1 MRGDSTSGSTNDKG
15 KTGSALRDS
24 VPAANDLPLAKEAG
38 GLFNGLV
45 VQQQTLNSPASYS
58 GIGLHSGNRVM
69 MTFLP
74 APPNTGIR
82 FRRVDLEGKPEIEAR
97 VENVVENNR
106 STTLAKGNT
115 RIHTVEHVLATF
127 TGYGIDNAIVE
138 LDANEP
144 PIADGSAREY
154 CRMIQSAGIVPQDER
169 REPYTVTAPI
179 QLEMGETVMTL
190 FPDEAFK
197 ISCTSAD
204 KGGRFTQFYSLELSP
219 TTWERDLAHA
229 RTFCFYEEIEFL
241 IKNGLIKGGSL
252 ENAVV
257 IRDDA
262 VLTTEPLRYPDEFV
276 RHKILDIV
284 GDLSL
289 LGRPLRG
296 HLIAV
301 KPGHATNCE
310 LVRRILAQMRKPLV
324 AAQAFAPPPGSVKA
338 APLPETSSDELK
350 AQNGAMDIQGVM
362 QLLPHRY
369 PFLMV
374 DRVAKLEGNHIVGIK
389 NVTVNESYFQ
399 GHFPGH
405 PVMPGVLQLEAIAQV
420 AGIVMLKSAEDA
432 NKLAYF
438 MSAEDVKWRKPVLPG
453 DVLVIDVELTKMRG
467 KIGKAKGVCK
477 VGGEVVS
484 EAAVTFMLI
493 EP

>member
-1 MRGDSTSGSTNDKG
+1 
-15 KTGSALRDS
+15 
-24 VPAANDLPLAKEAG
+24 
-38 GLFNGLV
+38 
-45 VQQQTLNSPASYS
+45 
-58 GIGLHSGNRVM
+58 

-82 FRRVDLEGKPEIEAR
+82 FRRVDLEGKPEIEATA
-97 VENVVENNR
+97 ENVVDNNR
-106 STTLAKGNT
+106 STTLARGHT
-115 RIHTVEHVLATF
+115 RVHTVEHVLATF
-127 TGYGIDNAIVE
+127 AGYGIDNAIVE

-144 PIADGSAREY
+144 PIGDGSAREY
-154 CRMIQSAGIVPQDER
+154 CKLIQEAGIVPQDER
-169 REPYTVTAPI
+169 RECYKVTEPI

-190 FPDEAFK
+190 FPDEAFR

-204 KGGRFTQFYSLELSP
+204 KQGRFTQFYSVELTP
-219 TTWERDLAHA
+219 TTWERELAHA
-229 RTFCFYEEIEFL
+229 RTFCFYEEIAYL
-241 IKNGLIKGGSL
+241 INHGLIKGGSL

-284 GDLSL
+284 GDLAL

-296 HLIAV
+296 HLVAV
-301 KPGHATNCE
+301 RPGHAANCE
-310 LVRRILAQMRKPLV
+310 LLRRIIAQMRKPVV
-324 AAQAFAPPPGSVKA
+324 AAQTFAPPPPAPKTAPPPA
-338 APLPETSSDELK
+338 AAADETQPQDS
-350 AQNGAMDIQGVM
+350 AIDIQGVM
-362 QLLPHRY
+362 KLLPHRY

-374 DRVAKLEGNHIVGIK
+374 DRVAKIEGSHIIGIK
-389 NVTVNESYFQ
+389 NVSINEAYFQ

-420 AGIVMLKSAEDA
+420 AGIIMMKSAENA
-432 NKLAYF
+432 GKIAYF

-453 DVLVIDVELTKMRG
+453 DVLVIDVEMTKIRG

-477 VGGEVVS
+477 VAGEVVS
-484 EAAVTFMLI
+484 EAAVTFMLA